1 MACGWPSRI
10 VNPDSMSGSRT
21 IKVFVADDSI
31 VVRERL
37 LEMLRDL
44 PGIEVLGCAEDGLH
58 AIASIRQL
66 KPDVVVLDIQMPRGT
81 GLDVL
86 KNVKHDGAGPK
97 VVVFTN
103 FPYPQYRK
111 RALEYGADYFLD
123 KTTEFE
129 KLREVFGQLAG
140 LIAAGISV
148 SPAIPYERTIPTPG
162 VR

>member
-1 MACGWPSRI
+1 MNEMYCDR
-10 VNPDSMSGSRT
+10 DSMKASRKT

-31 VVRERL
+31 VLRERL
-37 LEMLRDL
+37 LEMLREM
-44 PGIEVLGCAEDGLH
+44 PGVEVLGCAGDGLH
-58 AIASIRQL
+58 AIDSIREL

-86 KNVKHDGAGPK
+86 KNVKHGGQGPT

-111 RALEYGADYFLD
+111 RALEFGANYFFD

-129 KLREVFGQLAG
+129 KLRELFGQLTSPLPLGPNAQPIVSYDRPNQMPG
-140 LIAAGISV
+140 L
-148 SPAIPYERTIPTPG
+148 
-162 VR
+162 

>member
-1 MACGWPSRI
+1 MTRPR
-10 VNPDSMSGSRT
+10 N

-31 VVRERL
+31 VLRERL
-37 LEMLRDL
+37 LGMLREM

-58 AIASIRQL
+58 AIDSIRQL

-86 KNVKHDGAGPK
+86 KNVKHGGLGPK
-97 VVVFTN
+97 VIVFTN

-111 RALEYGADYFLD
+111 RAMEYGADFFLD

-129 KLREVFGQLAG
+129 KLRELFGQLITPLPFGVKAQPTAG
-140 LIAAGISV
+140 
-148 SPAIPYERTIPTPG
+148 YERTNQMSG
-162 VR
+162 SR

>member
-1 MACGWPSRI
+1 
-10 VNPDSMSGSRT
+10 MSGLNT

-31 VVRERL
+31 VLRERL
-37 LEMLRDL
+37 LDLLREI

-86 KNVKHDGAGPK
+86 KNVKHDGEGP
-97 VVVFTN
+97 VVMVFTN

-111 RALEYGADYFLD
+111 RAMEYGANYFFD

-140 LIAAGISV
+140 ALAAGRSV
-148 SPAIPYERTIPTPG
+148 PLTVPYEHTIPTPG
-162 VR
+162 LH

>member
-1 MACGWPSRI
+1 MNTLR
-10 VNPDSMSGSRT
+10 N

-31 VVRERL
+31 VLRERVL
-37 LEMLRDL
+37 DMLRDI

-58 AIASIRQL
+58 AITAIRVL
-66 KPDVVVLDIQMPRGT
+66 RPDAVVLDIQMPRGT

-86 KNVKHDGAGPK
+86 KNIKHDGGRPI

-111 RALEYGADYFLD
+111 RAFEFGADFFFD

-129 KLREVFGQLAG
+129 KLRELFGELTGSLEPQ
-140 LIAAGISV
+140 
-148 SPAIPYERTIPTPG
+148 ETH
-162 VR
+162 